1 MISVLALRSLWL
13 VTASLPQGHR
23 TSTGFPQRMLT
34 LQINEID
41 TTLKRGSPM
50 TKETTTMPFDK
61 HTRLIVRE
69 REPFNAEPSPDLLR
83 QAPITPNELFF
94 VRNHAAVPVV
104 DAVAYRLLVDGMVD
118 KSLTLTLDDIKRA
131 FPKRTVTATLQCAGN
146 RREDFMKIEEIP
158 GEVAWGADAISNA
171 VWAGAALR
179 DVLAAAGV
187 HDKAA
192 HAAFVGLDEVEK
204 RNERFGFGGSIPL
217 EKALNGEVLL
227 AYEMN
232 GEPLPMVHGFP
243 LRAVVPGYIGARS
256 VKWLERIKLQ
266 TEPSDN
272 YYQAHAYKLFP
283 PHVRAETADWENAL
297 TLGEQSLNAVICQ
310 PADGTTLEKGAVVIQ
325 GYAVAGGNRRV
336 ERVDVSIDGGETWKV
351 ADWESE
357 NQNWAW
363 RFWQARIELP
373 PGAQQIVVRAW
384 DSAANTQPEDARHI
398 WNFKG
403 YMNNAWHRV
412 NVIQK

>member
-1 MISVLALRSLWL
+1 
-13 VTASLPQGHR
+13 
-23 TSTGFPQRMLT
+23 MLT

-118 KSLTLTLDDIKRA
+118 KSLTLTLEDIKRD

-158 GEVAWGADAISNA
+158 GEVAWGAEAISNA

-179 DVLAAAGV
+179 DVLVAAGV
-187 HDKAA
+187 HVKVA

-297 TLGEQSLNAVICQ
+297 MLGEQSLNAVICR
-310 PADGTTLEKGAVVIQ
+310 PVDGATLEKGAVIVQ

-336 ERVDVSIDGGETWKV
+336 ERVDVSIDGGETWTV

-357 NQNWAW
+357 NQSWAW

-384 DSAANTQPEDARHI
+384 DSAANTQPEDARRI

-403 YMNNAWHRV
+403 YMNNAWHKV